1 MMMHLVVS
9 VEGELE
15 VQVQGGVARE
25 VDAVGVEDQARDRLP
40 RQFRGLSGELCDE
53 VNGFGFTFML
63 FLKSFH

>member
-25 VDAVGVEDQARDRLP
+25 VDAVGVEDEACDRLP
-40 RQFRGLSGELCDE
+40 RQLRGLGRELW
-53 VNGFGFTFML
+53 
-63 FLKSFH
+63 KSV